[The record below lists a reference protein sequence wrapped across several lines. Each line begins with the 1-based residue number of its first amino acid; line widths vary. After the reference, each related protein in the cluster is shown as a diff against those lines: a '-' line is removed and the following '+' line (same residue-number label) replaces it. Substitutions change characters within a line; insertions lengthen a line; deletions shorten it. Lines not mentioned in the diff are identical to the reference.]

1 MIFLTLDDVC
11 RINREWIERYGGRYV
26 AVDNNL
32 CNRASLEYILTAIQ
46 YPIFGV
52 ELFPRLV
59 DKASALA
66 WWIIEGHVFNDGN
79 KRTGMQSA
87 IELLEL
93 NGAVTNFDIDSVIE
107 ISLAVAGGH
116 ISVEELTDLISLQV
130 QPGLDNPYQLS

>member
-1 MIFLTLDDVC
+1 VIFLTLDDIC
-11 RINREWIERYGGRYV
+11 EINREWIQRYGGRYV
-26 AVDNNL
+26 AVDKNL

-52 ELFPRLV
+52 QRFPRLI

-79 KRTGMQSA
+79 KRTGMQAA

-93 NGAVTNFDIDSVIE
+93 NGVMTSFDTESVIE
-107 ISLAVAGGH
+107 ISLDVANGR
-116 ISVEELTDLISLQV
+116 ISVEELADLISHYLEHV
-130 QPGLDNPYQLS
+130 WGDPYQVW